1 MRYLLFL
8 FLFIFTVSCSSNNTN
23 QSTITYNEH
32 IAPIIYTNCTP
43 CHRKGESGP
52 FSFTNY
58 KEVKRKAKTIKR
70 VTQSGF
76 MPPWPADANYR
87 HFVDEKYLT
96 KEEKNLIAQWVDEGA
111 VEGEKSKSTVL
122 PLFEQG
128 SALGKPDLVVKMRD
142 EYLIKGNN
150 LDNFL
155 WIKLP
160 YEIERDTFI
169 RAIEFV
175 PGNRK
180 LVHHMNG
187 HLVSYVDP
195 EKKKNVHEG
204 KHWVNTEEHDSQAEM
219 YEVIKI
225 PYDDDS
231 YPTLTPLVCSYL
243 PGVLPTV
250 YPEGIGGYKIYKKGA
265 FLLRDMHY
273 GPTPVDEVDQSYFNI
288 FYDKGPPIRPT
299 MELQLGTLGISDIVP
314 ALIIAP
320 DTVMTFVTEAKILH
334 DISLL
339 TLNPHMHLLGKKF
352 LAYAITA
359 RNDTIPL
366 IKIDDWD
373 FRWQYFYTF
382 EKMLRLP
389 EGSTIRVEG
398 TFDNTAN
405 NPNNPFSPPQEV
417 RERGGSMRTTDEMF
431 QFIFNYLEYRPGDE
445 DILLKAS
452 PMNNKILPSRTKT

>member
-1 MRYLLFL
+1 MRYLIVLIFL
-8 FLFIFTVSCSSNNTN
+8 FYVIGCTTNNSN
-23 QSTITYNEH
+23 QSNISFNEH

-43 CHRKGESGP
+43 CHRTGESGP

-58 KEVKRKAKTIKR
+58 AEVKRKAKTIKR

-76 MPPWPADANYR
+76 MPPWPADPSYR
-87 HFVDEKYLT
+87 HFINEKYLT
-96 KEEKNLIAQWVDEGA
+96 EKEKELIATWVDEGA
-111 VEGEKSKSTVL
+111 IEGDNNKKTEL
-122 PLFEQG
+122 PNFEPG
-128 SALGKPDLVVKMRD
+128 SALGKPDLVVKMKE

-150 LDNFL
+150 QDDFL

-160 YEIERDTFI
+160 YEIAQDTFI

-187 HLVSYVDP
+187 HLISYVEP
-195 EKKKNVHEG
+195 EKKKNVHSG
-204 KHWVNTEEHDSQAEM
+204 KHWVKTEEYNSQAKM
-219 YEVIKI
+219 YEVMEI
-225 PYDDDS
+225 PYDDGT

-250 YPEGIGGYKIYKKGA
+250 YPEGIGGYKMFKKGA

-273 GPTPVDEVDQSYFNI
+273 GPSPIDEVDQSYFNI
-288 FYDKGPPIRPT
+288 FYDKEPPVRPT

-314 ALIIAP
+314 ELIIPP

-359 RNDTIPL
+359 NNDTIPL
-366 IKIDDWD
+366 IKINDWD

-382 EKMLRLP
+382 ENMLRLP
-389 EGSTIRVEG
+389 KGTTIRVEG
-398 TFDNTAN
+398 TFDNTSSNPN
-405 NPNNPFSPPQEV
+405 NPNNPPQEV
-417 RERGGSMRTTDEMF
+417 RERDGSMRTTDEMF
-431 QFIFNYLEYRPGDE
+431 QFIFNYLEYMPGDE
-445 DILLKAS
+445 NIELKTNLS
-452 PMNNKILPSRTKT
+452 TN